1 MKLFKKLILGSIVA
15 AISITGLSAMKPLS
29 FKPIP
34 SKSKGPSQ
42 SFTINMSTA
51 RRFLE
56 VGQTIAANK
65 FETYLVRCIVN
76 LNQARLMK
84 AMQEGASK
92 TSKPLPENTSNP
104 AFRRYY
110 EMAKDVLQARD
121 DKKGRL
127 FWRRLLRLHKVYDIE
142 TIRKNSLADLIDVE
156 RLYPSREI
164 LVRTKKP
171 CPYNYCYVPKV
182 YNLPFEDDS
191 TANGLSNLK
200 KLIISLFEDFGV
212 LTIGVK
218 TGVIHLTDVN
228 VKLDL
233 CKVETE
239 DGEEIWSLDTLEG
252 MCRDLGLLR
261 VYYLEKSAK

>member
-84 AMQEGASK
+84 AIQEGASK

-127 FWRRLLRLHKVYDIE
+127 FWR
-142 TIRKNSLADLIDVE
+142 
-156 RLYPSREI
+156 
-164 LVRTKKP
+164 
-171 CPYNYCYVPKV
+171 
-182 YNLPFEDDS
+182 
-191 TANGLSNLK
+191 
-200 KLIISLFEDFGV
+200 
-212 LTIGVK
+212 
-218 TGVIHLTDVN
+218 
-228 VKLDL
+228 
-233 CKVETE
+233 
-239 DGEEIWSLDTLEG
+239 
-252 MCRDLGLLR
+252 
-261 VYYLEKSAK
+261 